1 MQQKDAA
8 RGFADEMRRACL
20 GTRVGRLH
28 RAVARRFD
36 GALRPLGLTM
46 PQAEILASL
55 VLHDAPVRP
64 SELAR
69 VLMAERSTV
78 SRNLAALRDRSW
90 VEVAEVSPTGRSM
103 AFVATPEGAR
113 ALASAREAWAEAQAS
128 VAGPLG
134 PSASATIDAWLDHLG
149 RDVPLLRRSDA

>member
-8 RGFADEMRRACL
+8 REFADEMWQTCL

-46 PQAEILASL
+46 PQMEILAAL
-55 VLHDAPVRP
+55 VPQDAPVRP
-64 SELAR
+64 SELAQ

-78 SRNLAALRDRSW
+78 SRNLAALRDRGW
-90 VEVAEVSPTGRSM
+90 VETAEVSPTGRSM
-103 AFVATPEGAR
+103 SFAATLEGTR
-113 ALASAREAWAEAQAS
+113 VLASARTAWAEAQAS
-128 VAGPLG
+128 VVGALG
-134 PSASATIDAWLDHLG
+134 PGSPAAIDAWLDDL
-149 RDVPLLRRSDA
+149 A

>member
-64 SELAR
+64 SELAEI
-69 VLMAERSTV
+69 LLAERSTV
-78 SRNLAALRDRSW
+78 SRNLAALRGRGW
-90 VEVAEVSPTGRSM
+90 VEAAEVSPTGRSM
-103 AFVATPEGAR
+103 AFAATPDGAR
-113 ALASAREAWAEAQAS
+113 VLASARAAWSEAQDS
-128 VAGPLG
+128 VAGSLG
-134 PSASATIDAWLDHLG
+134 PGAPATLDAWLDGLG
-149 RDVPLLRRSDA
+149 

>member
-1 MQQKDAA
+1 MQQMNEA
-8 RGFADEMRRACL
+8 RQFADTMRRSCL

-55 VLHDAPVRP
+55 ALHDAPVRP
-64 SELAR
+64 SELAQ
-69 VLMAERSTV
+69 VLLAERSTV
-78 SRNLAALRDRSW
+78 SRNLAALGDRGW
-90 VEVAEVSPTGRSM
+90 VEAVEVSPTGRSM

-128 VAGPLG
+128 VVGSLG
-134 PSASATIDAWLDHLG
+134 PETTATLDAWLDRLG
-149 RDVPLLRRSDA
+149 

>member
-8 RGFADEMRRACL
+8 WGFADEMRRACL

-46 PQAEILASL
+46 PQAEILAAL

-64 SELAR
+64 SELAQ

-78 SRNLAALRDRSW
+78 SRNLAALRERGW
-90 VEVAEVSPTGRSM
+90 VEAAEISPTGRSM
-103 AFVATPEGAR
+103 SFAATSEGTR
-113 ALASAREAWAEAQAS
+113 VLTSARTAWSDAQAS
-128 VAGPLG
+128 VVGSLG
-134 PSASATIDAWLDHLG
+134 PETAATLDTWLEDLG
-149 RDVPLLRRSDA
+149 

>member
-8 RGFADEMRRACL
+8 REFADEMWQTCL

-46 PQAEILASL
+46 PQMEILAAL
-55 VLHDAPVRP
+55 VLQDAPVRP
-64 SELAR
+64 SELAQ

-78 SRNLAALRDRSW
+78 SRNLAALRDRGW

-103 AFVATPEGAR
+103 SFVATLEGTR
-113 ALASAREAWAEAQAS
+113 VLASARTAWAEAQAS
-128 VAGPLG
+128 VVGPLG
-134 PSASATIDAWLDHLG
+134 PGSPATIDAWLDDL
-149 RDVPLLRRSDA
+149 A

>member
-1 MQQKDAA
+1 MQQNNTA

-64 SELAR
+64 SELAQ
-69 VLMAERSTV
+69 VLMAERSTI
-78 SRNLAALRDRSW
+78 SRNLAAMRDRGW
-90 VEVAEVSPTGRSM
+90 VETAEVSPTGRSM
-103 AFVATPEGAR
+103 AFAATPDGAR
-113 ALASAREAWAEAQAS
+113 VLASAREAWAEAQAS

-134 PSASATIDAWLDHLG
+134 PGAPATLDAWLDGLG
-149 RDVPLLRRSDA
+149 

>member
-46 PQAEILASL
+46 SQVEILASL

-64 SELAR
+64 SELAE

-78 SRNLAALRDRSW
+78 SRNLAALRDRGW
-90 VEVAEVSPTGRSM
+90 VETVEASPTGRSM
-103 AFVATPEGAR
+103 SFVATSEGTR
-113 ALASAREAWAEAQAS
+113 VFTSAQTAWSEAQAS
-128 VAGPLG
+128 VVGSLG
-134 PSASATIDAWLDHLG
+134 PETAATLDTWLDDLG
-149 RDVPLLRRSDA
+149 

>member
-1 MQQKDAA
+1 MQQEKAV
-8 RGFADEMRRACL
+8 REFADEMWQTCL

-46 PQAEILASL
+46 PQAEILAAL

-64 SELAR
+64 SELAE

-78 SRNLAALRDRSW
+78 SRNLAALRERGW
-90 VEVAEVSPTGRSM
+90 VEAAEVSPTGRSM
-103 AFVATPEGAR
+103 AFAATPEGAR
-113 ALASAREAWAEAQAS
+113 VFASARAAWSAAQAS
-128 VAGPLG
+128 VVGSLG
-134 PSASATIDAWLDHLG
+134 PGAPATLDAWLDGLG
-149 RDVPLLRRSDA
+149 

>member
-64 SELAR
+64 SELAQI
-69 VLMAERSTV
+69 LMAERSTV
-78 SRNLAALRDRSW
+78 SRNLAALRDRGW
-90 VEVAEVSPTGRSM
+90 VETAEVSPTGRSM
-103 AFVATPEGAR
+103 AFATTPAGAR
-113 ALASAREAWAEAQAS
+113 VLASARTAWAEAQAS
-128 VAGPLG
+128 VEGSLG
-134 PSASATIDAWLDHLG
+134 PETAAMLDAWLDNLE
-149 RDVPLLRRSDA
+149 

>member
-1 MQQKDAA
+1 MQQNNEA

-46 PQAEILASL
+46 SQVEILASL

-64 SELAR
+64 SELAE

-78 SRNLAALRDRSW
+78 SRNLAALRDRGW
-90 VEVAEVSPTGRSM
+90 VEAAGISPTGRSM
-103 AFVATPEGAR
+103 SFVATSEGAR
-113 ALASAREAWAEAQAS
+113 VFTSAQTAWAEAQAS
-128 VAGPLG
+128 LVGSLG
-134 PSASATIDAWLDHLG
+134 PETVATLDAWLDDLE
-149 RDVPLLRRSDA
+149 